1 MRYNT
6 MDHWWIARAFRLET
20 IIDKGSSTRSQNVLM
35 NPAQASDFPF
45 WTHNSFSA
53 WQPTTTTKI
62 SLLMSTCTLFLSSSR
77 TVGSTQY
84 SDPLYTSW
92 QKHWKTV
99 SFLPGHNARFSKT
112 YNTIPTPDLENL
124 LAKTHLYAELGNRTR
139 PTIMMW
145 YVHWKNQDYSYQ
157 SLATIL
163 INTGRI
169 VVRIHVYN
177 GL

>member
-1 MRYNT
+1 
-6 MDHWWIARAFRLET
+6 MDNKAFRMET
-20 IIDKGSSTRSQNVLM
+20 IIDKGSSTRSQNVLL

-62 SLLMSTCTLFLSSSR
+62 SLLMSTRTLFLSSSR
-77 TVGSTQY
+77 TVDSTQY

-99 SFLPGHNARFSKT
+99 SFLPGHNARFKDL
-112 YNTIPTPDLENL
+112 YTIPTPDLENL

-139 PTIMMW
+139 PNYHDVIRSLEESGLQLSEFGD
-145 YVHWKNQDYSYQ
+145 YLNQHREDRGKDTC
-157 SLATIL
+157 L
-163 INTGRI
+163 
-169 VVRIHVYN
+169 
-177 GL
+177 